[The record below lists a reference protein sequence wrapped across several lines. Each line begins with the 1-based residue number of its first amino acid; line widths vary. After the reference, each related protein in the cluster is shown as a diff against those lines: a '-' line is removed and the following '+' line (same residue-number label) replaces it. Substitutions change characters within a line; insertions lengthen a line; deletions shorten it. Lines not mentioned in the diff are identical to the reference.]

1 VIRALDDDE
10 KIQLTL
16 RADYDRQPVLGA
28 GKWRFEGSDADSG
41 TVRAESLRF
50 LGGQAKD
57 EPECGFRLEAGD
69 QPRFRVVLPFGLCR
83 KQIGKTVEQSG
94 KFIYQ
99 E

>member
-1 VIRALDDDE
+1 MRIRV
-10 KIQLTL
+10 
-16 RADYDRQPVLGA
+16 RCVLNCCDFWVG
-28 GKWRFEGSDADSG
+28 R
-41 TVRAESLRF
+41 
-50 LGGQAKD
+50 AKD